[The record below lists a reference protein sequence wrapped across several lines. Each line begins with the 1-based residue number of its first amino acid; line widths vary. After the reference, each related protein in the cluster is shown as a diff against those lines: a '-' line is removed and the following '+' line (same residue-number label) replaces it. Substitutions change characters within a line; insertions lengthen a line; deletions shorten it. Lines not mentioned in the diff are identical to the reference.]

1 MLARAAFI
9 LKLNWGRSCF
19 QAPSCDGGGSPG
31 CGLEGALSSS
41 PHRLFHR
48 KLTTLQLLHQSRSKK
63 SQGLQA
69 GRSCS
74 SATSFHHFSCI
85 MIIRS
90 KVSSHAKELQF
101 SRSVM
106 SGSLWP
112 MDCSTPGLPVHHQ
125 LPEFTQTHVH
135 WVGDA
140 IQPSQEDWLYKGMNA
155 RRWKHK
161 MMLDV
166 YHTLICI
173 LCSHPHHHW
182 HSPRKKKKSFITYAI
197 YLFINSVIQKV
208 FIW

>member
-1 MLARAAFI
+1 M
-9 LKLNWGRSCF
+9 S
-19 QAPSCDGGGSPG
+19 
-31 CGLEGALSSS
+31 
-41 PHRLFHR
+41 
-48 KLTTLQLLHQSRSKK
+48 
-63 SQGLQA
+63 
-69 GRSCS
+69 
-74 SATSFHHFSCI
+74 
-85 MIIRS
+85 IRS
-90 KVSSHAKELQF
+90 KVNSYAKEVQF

-161 MMLDV
+161 MMLDM

-173 LCSHPHHHW
+173 LCSYPQHHR
-182 HSPRKKKKSFITYAI
+182 HSPRKKKNALSPMLYICSLIHSFKKYSFDNALCSNMERCRDDHTKSDKDKCFMTSLI
-197 YLFINSVIQKV
+197 YGI
-208 FIW
+208 